1 MMWFLR
7 LFPKFRWLERCNNR
21 FKEEE
26 VSLGG
31 DIRGLQGELH
41 ALRGEVEQLRQE
53 RDKAVDSERSAYRM
67 LVNVE
72 MKTKHGFVP
81 FQDAPA
87 PPDRPAGNMT
97 PVNAH
102 TPIRDLIGEGED
114 EFRAEMAEMFK
125 GKD

>member
-1 MMWFLR
+1 MKKILR
-7 LFPKFRWLERCNNR
+7 LFPQYRWLEYAIKS
-21 FKEEE
+21 FKKNEIE
-26 VSLGG
+26 LGA

-41 ALRGEVEQLRQE
+41 ALRGELDTLRQE

-87 PPDRPAGNMT
+87 PPDRPASDMT
-97 PVNAH
+97 PINSY
-102 TPIRDLIGEGED
+102 TPVRDQIRAGEQ
-114 EFRAEMAEMFK
+114 EFRAEMIEMFK
-125 GKD
+125 ED

>member
-1 MMWFLR
+1 VKWFLR
-7 LFPKFRWLERCNNR
+7 LFHQFRWLERR
-21 FKEEE
+21 E

-31 DIRGLQGELH
+31 DLRGLQGELH

-72 MKTKHGFVP
+72 MKTKHDFVP

-97 PVNAH
+97 PVNSH
-102 TPIRDLIGEGED
+102 IPIRELIGEGED
-114 EFRAEMAEMFK
+114 EFRSEMLEMFK
-125 GKD
+125 EKA

>member
-1 MMWFLR
+1 VKRVLRWF
-7 LFPKFRWLERCNNR
+7 PQYRWLEHCIES
-21 FKEEE
+21 FKKNEIE
-26 VSLGG
+26 LGG

-41 ALRGEVEQLRQE
+41 ALRGELDALRKE

-72 MKTKHGFVP
+72 MKTKHGFAP

-87 PPDRPAGNMT
+87 PPDRPAADMT
-97 PVNAH
+97 PINSYTSVRDQ
-102 TPIRDLIGEGED
+102 IRAGEQ

-125 GKD
+125 ED

>member
-1 MMWFLR
+1 MKRVLRWF
-7 LFPKFRWLERCNNR
+7 PQYRWLEYAIES
-21 FKEEE
+21 FKKNEIA
-26 VSLGG
+26 LGE

-41 ALRGEVEQLRQE
+41 ALRGELDTLRQE
-53 RDKAVDSERSAYRM
+53 RDKAVDSERSAFRM

-87 PPDRPAGNMT
+87 PPDRPAADMT
-97 PVNAH
+97 PLNTH
-102 TPIRDLIGEGED
+102 TPIRDRIHAGEQ

-125 GKD
+125 EG